1 MVSWPPPWPW
11 IICLSIIII
20 VVSGCTIFLV
30 MAEGRH
36 SVARGVARRTEEVQP
51 RRKQI
56 FDECIFIPRID
67 CNLFSAYTPEKLA
80 SAVLYRQE
88 LWQVCYGKLHPAWL
102 LAYRVFFLI
111 YFAAIMAVDVRE
123 FQWRAYTWFTQ

>member
-1 MVSWPPPWPW
+1 M
-11 IICLSIIII
+11 
-20 VVSGCTIFLV
+20 
-30 MAEGRH
+30 
-36 SVARGVARRTEEVQP
+36 TEEVQP
-51 RRKQI
+51 SRKQSW
-56 FDECIFIPRID
+56 DEYIFIPRVD
-67 CNLFSAYTPEKLA
+67 CNLFSAFTPEKLPP
-80 SAVLYRQE
+80 AVLYRQE

>member
-1 MVSWPPPWPW
+1 MLSWPPPWPW

-36 SVARGVARRTEEVQP
+36 SVARGIARITEEVQP
-51 RRKQI
+51 RRNQS
-56 FDECIFIPRID
+56 FDVYIFIPWID
-67 CNLFSAYTPEKLA
+67 CNLFSAYTPEKLP

-102 LAYRVFFLI
+102 LGYRVFFLV